1 MLIPFSGQLHLDFHC
16 DLKSKKNTA
25 QRQTINCRTCF
36 RDVSAALMND
46 TILLVLGDH
55 GMTRTGDHG
64 GDSADELDAALF
76 VYSPTQIAG
85 RKVRHNIIRDIGQ
98 ASMDS

>member
-1 MLIPFSGQLHLDFHC
+1 MYLLIPFSGQLHLVFH
-16 DLKSKKNTA
+16 TV
-25 QRQTINCRTCF
+25 QRHTIDCRTCF

-76 VYSPTQIAG
+76 VYSPAQIAG
-85 RKVRHNIIRDIGQ
+85 RKVRHNILCKHPWIHEFLTL
-98 ASMDS
+98 